1 MEKCISETI
10 AEALEADLACGRWK
24 SGERLPSV
32 DELRERF
39 GAGTRWG
46 LTPLYFGAVNS
57 FFMTKNF
64 CADNSG
70 SAIITNG
77 LVTAVDE
84 KYSPSGARKTLN
96 TAVQE
101 NDWEP
106 WVLGRIGEGNAAFV
120 APELACFMTKLANP
134 GLKVI
139 IR

>member
-1 MEKCISETI
+1 LSAP
-10 AEALEADLACGRWK
+10 AEG
-24 SGERLPSV
+24 
-32 DELRERF
+32 
-39 GAGTRWG
+39 G
-46 LTPLYFGAVNS
+46 LTGEIFARFETNVADSPARQYGAVNS

-64 CADNSG
+64 YADNSG

-96 TAVQE
+96 AAVQE

-134 GLKVI
+134 GFTVI